1 MGYLFFLKII
11 YILLTASQHMHEI
24 KYNKINQCR
33 FSKDQFKQGLALF
46 NLYCNMGQGLNT
58 SGRNK
63 M

>member
-1 MGYLFFLKII
+1 M
-11 YILLTASQHMHEI
+11 LTPSQHMHEI

-46 NLYCNMGQGLNT
+46 NLYCNMGQDLNT